1 MKKVMIGVLV
11 IIPIIIMLIVGM
23 VTNFVST
30 QAHIG
35 VEKVVV
41 DKSTCTIHLS
51 DLTIND
57 KGQRIV
63 NLNDYIGVTVLPEK
77 ASNKTVTWSIEGEV
91 ESMNSSLDLSG
102 EELVTLIDSD
112 VNPVA
117 SNTTGMM
124 LVSNYCHFTVAVQ
137 AEQAK
142 ARCTVEITD
151 ADVQSVKI
159 EGKSEISVGES
170 ALLTA
175 KYSPIGS
182 LVTEGRWESLNPD
195 VATVDANGV
204 VKGLKA
210 GQTEIVMYAV
220 QSGAGNEI
228 ASERFAVTVKA
239 AGSAFGNTV
248 YVAGDAV
255 SLAEAGID
263 KDNVQSVSGGVRS
276 DDTLNITEAHAEVT
290 LTDGGKVVFVKCA
303 SDDFVIEN
311 ADIFTYDG
319 ESANPYIVAIND
331 IPLTLSAAW
340 RADIGAPETA
350 PAVTWRSSNENV
362 AYVDENGFVHAVSE
376 GEVTVSANCNGKVQ
390 TLNLLVAN
398 KIVMVNLEITNES
411 LKVGLALETIFASQ
425 KYDVSYKLVPN
436 TVEFRTLLPT
446 PTGDSSFYNAFTF
459 TVEDEYADKDIA
471 FFNGNVLTFIP
482 ENITERTTVTVT
494 VKAKYPRYPDMQ
506 NLTEKS
512 VTLDVVS
519 GVQVSTLEELYTAAD
534 ASLDYEKYTENGSE
548 KYRYRKP
555 VVDAI
560 TLVNDIE
567 IKENSFNRRTPEI
580 CSDFYGNGNMIYST
594 KAFIGETGT
603 DMLLQRGDGKVVS
616 NVTLT
621 TNRDIG
627 DEITDVEGAQGL
639 RGYGITFDITPGDR
653 YGLDETR
660 HSNTLEYSIVQN
672 AGTGIGVNGI
682 DLTLEGCIVRN
693 MGGTG
698 VYVPTNLYEYEDNG
712 VKTYGTKYSVI
723 TTHNVVMSNLI
734 GTAMSFQY
742 VNFSGKNK
750 EIAEAEV
757 AKGHNS
763 GLAQTGF
770 LDIYNWQPVTALNL
784 IDKNTIDS
792 SLGSLVDIATGA
804 LGSALLDPKFSDMV
818 RQYNGETYIHM
829 GFISV
834 GITEKSYL
842 QPQFVTET
850 DRYFEFTTN
859 DLKGNTLFDV
869 AFSTYKPLAD
879 NPIRVWCYGADDASI
894 TPGKT
899 YVINAR
905 FIERLHQD

>member
-1 MKKVMIGVLV
+1 M
-11 IIPIIIMLIVGM
+11 
-23 VTNFVST
+23 
-30 QAHIG
+30 
-35 VEKVVV
+35 
-41 DKSTCTIHLS
+41 
-51 DLTIND
+51 
-57 KGQRIV
+57 
-63 NLNDYIGVTVLPEK
+63 
-77 ASNKTVTWSIEGEV
+77 
-91 ESMNSSLDLSG
+91 
-102 EELVTLIDSD
+102 
-112 VNPVA
+112 
-117 SNTTGMM
+117 
-124 LVSNYCHFTVAVQ
+124 
-137 AEQAK
+137 
-142 ARCTVEITD
+142 
-151 ADVQSVKI
+151 QSVKI

-220 QSGAGNEI
+220 QSGAGKEI

-276 DDTLNITEAHAEVT
+276 DDTLNITEAQAEVT
-290 LTDGGKVVFVKCA
+290 LTDGGKVVLVKCA

-362 AYVDENGFVHAVSE
+362 AYVDENGVVHAVSE

-548 KYRYRKP
+548 KYRFRKP

-639 RGYGITFDITPGDR
+639 RGYGMTFDITPGDR

-763 GLAQTGF
+763 GLVQTGF
-770 LDIYNWQPVTALNL
+770 LDIYNWQPVTALKL
-784 IDKNTIDS
+784 IDKKTIDS

-850 DRYFEFTTN
+850 DRYLEFTTN

-869 AFSTYKPLAD
+869 AFNTYKPLAD

>member
-77 ASNKTVTWSIEGEV
+77 ASNKIVTWSIEGEV
-91 ESMNSSLDLSG
+91 ESMNSSLDLAG

-112 VNPVA
+112 INPVA

-151 ADVQSVKI
+151 ADVQSVTI

-204 VKGLKA
+204 VNGVKA

-220 QSGAGNEI
+220 QSGTGNEI

-263 KDNVQSVSGGVRS
+263 KDNVQSVSGGVKN
-276 DDTLNITEAHAEVT
+276 DDTLNITEAQAEVT
-290 LTDGGKVVFVKCA
+290 LKDGGKVVFVKCA
-303 SDDFVIEN
+303 SDDLVIEN

-350 PAVTWRSSNENV
+350 PAVTWRSSDENI
-362 AYVDENGFVHAVSE
+362 AYVDENGVVHAVSE

-411 LKVGLALETIFASQ
+411 LEVGLALETIFASQ

-436 TVEFRTLLPT
+436 TVEFKTLLPT
-446 PTGDSSFYNAFTF
+446 PTGGSSFYNAFTF
-459 TVEDEYADKDIA
+459 TVEDKYEDKDIA
-471 FFNGNVLTFIP
+471 YFDGNVLTFIP

-512 VTLDVVS
+512 VTLNVVS

-534 ASLDYEKYTENGSE
+534 ASLDYEKYNENGVE

-594 KAFIGETGT
+594 KAFIGATGT

-627 DEITDVEGAQGL
+627 DEITDAEGAQGL
-639 RGYGITFDITPGDR
+639 RGNGITFDITPGDR

-682 DLTLEGCIVRN
+682 DLKLEGCIVRN

-698 VYVPTNLYEYEDNG
+698 MYVPTNLYEYNDNG

-742 VNFSGKNK
+742 IRFSGTNK
-750 EIAEAEV
+750 EFAEAEV

-763 GLAQTGF
+763 GLVQTGF

-784 IDKNTIDS
+784 IDKNTIP
-792 SLGSLVDIATGA
+792 GYGELVDAVMPV
-804 LGSALLDPKFSDMV
+804 LGNALLDPKFSDMV
-818 RQYNGETYIHM
+818 RHYNGETYIHM

-834 GITEKSYL
+834 GLTEKSYL
-842 QPQFVTET
+842 QPEFVTEN
-850 DRYFEFTTN
+850 DRYHEFSTN
-859 DLKGNTLFDV
+859 DFKGNTAFDI
-869 AFSTYKPLAD
+869 AFNVFPQLKD